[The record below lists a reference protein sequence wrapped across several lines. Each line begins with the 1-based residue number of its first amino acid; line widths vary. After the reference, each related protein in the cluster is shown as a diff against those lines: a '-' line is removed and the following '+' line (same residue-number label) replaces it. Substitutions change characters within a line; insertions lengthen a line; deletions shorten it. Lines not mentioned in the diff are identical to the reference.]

1 VRADRLVSLVLLL
14 QARGHVTAAAL
25 ARELEVSVRTVY
37 RDLAALSAAGVPVL
51 AESGPGGGC
60 RLLDGYRFPLRGL
73 RPEEAEALLILGVPG
88 ALGELGLEGAAAAAH
103 HKIRVTTGQREP
115 DGGASPAL
123 VHLDMPRW
131 FRSHEE
137 VPHLRTLA
145 EALRRH
151 RRVAIAYQ
159 KAAPAADAPG
169 PASGRKDAPGADV
182 PDPVPARKAP
192 ARKAPA
198 RASTRAVGPL
208 GLVNK
213 AGAWYLV
220 AVARGG
226 RVSVFRAGRISAARI
241 LDEPFERPA
250 GFELARFWERWSAE
264 FVSSRP
270 KLPVRLRA
278 SPQALAAF
286 GEVFGDDAR
295 PALDAAEP
303 PDERGWQAV
312 TLSFEHELAAAH
324 RLAGFGGQVEV
335 LSPPS
340 VRTLLVT
347 AAQEILDRYG
357 S

>member
-14 QARGHVTAAAL
+14 QARGHTTAAAL
-25 ARELEVSVRTVY
+25 AGELEVSVRTVY

-51 AESGPGGGC
+51 AASGPGGGC
-60 RLLDGYRFPLRGL
+60 RLMDGYRFPLRGL

-88 ALGELGLEGAAAAAH
+88 ALGELGLDGAAAAAH
-103 HKIRVTTGQREP
+103 HKIRVTAGQREQ
-115 DGGASPAL
+115 DGAASPAL

-131 FRSHEE
+131 FRGHEE

-151 RRVAIAYQ
+151 RRIAIAHQ
-159 KAAPAADAPG
+159 NAAPAAAA
-169 PASGRKDAPGADV
+169 ASS
-182 PDPVPARKAP
+182 VPAREATRP
-192 ARKAPA
+192 
-198 RASTRAVGPL
+198 STRTVGPL

-213 AGAWYLV
+213 AGTWYLV

-226 RVSVFRAGRISAARI
+226 RVGVFRAGRISAARI

-250 GFELARFWERWSAE
+250 GFELAGFWERWSAE
-264 FVSSRP
+264 FVTSRP
-270 KLPVRLRA
+270 SLPVRLRA

-295 PALDAAEP
+295 PALDAAGP
-303 PDERGWQAV
+303 PDEQGWRTV

-324 RLAGFGGQVEV
+324 RLAGFGGRVEV
-335 LSPPS
+335 LAPAP
-340 VRTLLVT
+340 VRALLVT
-347 AAQEILDRYG
+347 AAQGILDRYG